1 MGPDEGGEDR
11 EAEGQSSPLRSV
23 APGPATVVERDLPQ
37 GKPIVG
43 ELFSCRTLRI
53 PPAARIFSGVPALDS
68 SARVSS
74 IDRSDSP
81 DGSQA
86 GRAMPKAMT
95 ARKIFFIIVFIEK
108 HAPEIS

>member
-1 MGPDEGGEDR
+1 
-11 EAEGQSSPLRSV
+11 
-23 APGPATVVERDLPQ
+23 
-37 GKPIVG
+37 
-43 ELFSCRTLRI
+43 
-53 PPAARIFSGVPALDS
+53 LDS